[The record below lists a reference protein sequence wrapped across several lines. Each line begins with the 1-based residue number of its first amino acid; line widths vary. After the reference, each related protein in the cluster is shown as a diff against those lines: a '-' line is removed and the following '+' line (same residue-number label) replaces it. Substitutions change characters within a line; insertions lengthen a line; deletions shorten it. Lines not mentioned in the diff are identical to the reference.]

1 MGDRIGGQ
9 QQFSAIL
16 KMFPC
21 PRQQSMGKAELAV
34 PFPEF
39 LSQNKKG
46 LELRSPGVWSTGLF
60 LTLVKPFMFTQL
72 FPWLRS

>member
-9 QQFSAIL
+9 QQISAIL

-21 PRQQSMGKAELAV
+21 PRQQKLGKPELV

-39 LSQNKKG
+39 LSQDEKG
-46 LELRSPGVWSTGLF
+46 LEIRSPGI
-60 LTLVKPFMFTQL
+60 
-72 FPWLRS
+72 